1 MTEIKLEYRTF
12 DKIVDRKLDKMDVDG
27 VGEFEIGIY
36 ECLVEFLSIY
46 KFDSKLYIKSK
57 EKLETHLDSLKNE
70 IKTGGDFNIGK
81 CSNIIDII
89 DIIDIIEPSKN

>member
-1 MTEIKLEYRTF
+1 MTEIKLEYRAF
-12 DKIVDRKLDKMDVDG
+12 QKIVDRKLDKMDADG

-57 EKLETHLDSLKNE
+57 EKPETYLDSLKNE

-81 CSNIIDII
+81 CSKNIDF
-89 DIIDIIEPSKN
+89 IEPSKN